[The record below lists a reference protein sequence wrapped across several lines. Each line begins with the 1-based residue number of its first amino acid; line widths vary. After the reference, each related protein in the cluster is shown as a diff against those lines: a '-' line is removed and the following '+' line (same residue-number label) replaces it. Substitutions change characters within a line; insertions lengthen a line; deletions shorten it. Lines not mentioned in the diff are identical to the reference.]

1 MSLEAQFPQSEPVPL
16 DGQNLQIPALSDR
29 EERSAVAPEE
39 SRRDRLVRLAV
50 ALQRLGVSE
59 RETFKLLSEFDLD
72 QIERQLNWLPLR
84 NPKKQASLIVTSIRE
99 DYEAPAG
106 AIEPAPSPTLEDLI
120 NHLAN

>member
-1 MSLEAQFPQSEPVPL
+1 MSHEATLPEFEPVPL
-16 DGQNLQIPALSDR
+16 ADRRLDIPALSV
-29 EERSAVAPEE
+29 EEGDSAAVPEE

-59 RETFKLLSEFDLD
+59 RETFKLLSEFEPD
-72 QIERQLNWLPLR
+72 QIERQLDWLQYR
-84 NPKKQASLIVTSIRE
+84 NPKKQASLIVTAIRE

-106 AIEPAPSPTLEDLI
+106 AIEPTPSPSLEDLI

>member
-1 MSLEAQFPQSEPVPL
+1 MSHEAPLPEFDPASL
-16 DGQNLQIPALSDR
+16 DGQTLDIPAYDAQEGDS
-29 EERSAVAPEE
+29 VAMPEE

-59 RETFKLLSEFDLD
+59 RETFKLLSEFELD

-84 NPKKQASLIVTSIRE
+84 NPKKQASLIVTAIRE

-106 AIEPAPSPTLEDLI
+106 AIEPTPSPTLEDLI
-120 NHLAN
+120 NHLAD